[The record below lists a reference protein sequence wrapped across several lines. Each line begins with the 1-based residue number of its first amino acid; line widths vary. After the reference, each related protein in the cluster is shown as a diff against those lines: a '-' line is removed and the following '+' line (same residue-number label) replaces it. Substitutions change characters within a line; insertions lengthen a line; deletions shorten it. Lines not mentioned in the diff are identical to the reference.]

1 MDNTREFR
9 SFADFWPYYLS
20 EHARPATRATH
31 FFGTAVAILM
41 LALLAATGDLWF
53 LLAAAVG
60 GYGPAWISH
69 LFIERNRPAT
79 FRYPFWSLLG
89 DFRMFFM
96 ASSGRLGAELQR
108 HQIAPR

>member
-1 MDNTREFR
+1 M
-9 SFADFWPYYLS
+9 
-20 EHARPATRATH
+20 H
-31 FFGTAVAILM
+31 FFGTALAILM

-53 LLAAAVG
+53 LPAAAVG

-79 FRYPFWSLLG
+79 FRYPFWSLFG
-89 DFRMFFM
+89 DFRMFFL
-96 ASSGRLGAELQR
+96 ACVGRLGAELQR

>member
-31 FFGTAVAILM
+31 FFGTALAILM

-53 LLAAAVG
+53 LPAAAVG

-79 FRYPFWSLLG
+79 FRYPFWSLFG

-96 ASSGRLGAELQR
+96 ACAGRLEAELQR